1 MAKSI
6 IRLGSTGDTVLYLQQ
21 SLTKLGYNSGSIDGI
36 FGSKTQTAVKA
47 FQKDKG
53 LVVDGI
59 VGNSTWTAIDNAL
72 QNPQTPIHPMLSIG
86 SIGDSVR
93 YLQVCLDKLGYK
105 PAQIDG
111 IFGSKTET
119 AVKAFQKAKGLVVDG
134 IVGEKTWLAIDKS
147 V

>member
-6 IRLGSTGDTVLYLQQ
+6 IRLGSTGDTVIYLQQ
-21 SLTKLGYNSGSIDGI
+21 SLTKLGYNPGSIDGI

-72 QNPQTPIHPMLSIG
+72 QDPPTPIHPMLRIG
-86 SIGDSVR
+86 STSDSVR

-105 PAQIDG
+105 PGQIDG